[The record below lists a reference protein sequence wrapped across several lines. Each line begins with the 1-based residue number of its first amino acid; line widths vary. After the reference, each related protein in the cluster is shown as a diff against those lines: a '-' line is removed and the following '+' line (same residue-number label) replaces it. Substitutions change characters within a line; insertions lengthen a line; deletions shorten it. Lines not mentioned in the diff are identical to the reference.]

1 MSVLKGLQPQSV
13 FYYFEQICDIPH
25 GSGNT
30 KAISDYC
37 VEFARARNLTYIQD
51 EKNNVTIFKDAS
63 EDSVSKEPVILQGH
77 LDMVCESEDP
87 LFDFTKQGLKLELN
101 QDIIT
106 AKNTTLG
113 GDDGIAVAYALAILD
128 DDTLSHPPLEVVFTV
143 DEEIGMLGAVDYD
156 ASALKGRRMLNIDSE
171 EEGYLLVSC
180 AGGTTVNGRLELQRQ
195 PVRGAGITITVEG
208 LLGGH
213 SGVEIDKGRANADV
227 VLGKLLS
234 GLLGVS
240 SYALSEISG
249 GTKKNAIPKMATA
262 QIVLPDEDRCENIV
276 SWIYDF
282 EKLQK
287 EKFATTDPGLCITV
301 RTEEECS
308 RESFSEAD
316 TVRIVGVL
324 SHTPSGVH
332 SMSQDIDGLVETSS
346 NLGIVKSELN
356 TVDIVT
362 SVRSSVETEKQKLT
376 DQIAAVIMDQGGTVQ
391 IDGVY
396 PAWEYKK
403 DSPLRET
410 MVSTFVEQYGREP
423 VVQSIH
429 AGVECGLFSEKIP
442 GLDCVSFGPDMK
454 DIHTTDESMDVKS
467 VARTWEY
474 LLRVL
479 EQLAKEQ

>member
-1 MSVLKGLQPQSV
+1 
-13 FYYFEQICDIPH
+13 
-25 GSGNT
+25 
-30 KAISDYC
+30 
-37 VEFARARNLTYIQD
+37 
-51 EKNNVTIFKDAS
+51 
-63 EDSVSKEPVILQGH
+63 
-77 LDMVCESEDP
+77 
-87 LFDFTKQGLKLELN
+87 
-101 QDIIT
+101 
-106 AKNTTLG
+106 
-113 GDDGIAVAYALAILD
+113 
-128 DDTLSHPPLEVVFTV
+128 
-143 DEEIGMLGAVDYD
+143 
-156 ASALKGRRMLNIDSE
+156 
-171 EEGYLLVSC
+171 
-180 AGGTTVNGRLELQRQ
+180 
-195 PVRGAGITITVEG
+195 
-208 LLGGH
+208 
-213 SGVEIDKGRANADV
+213 
-227 VLGKLLS
+227 
-234 GLLGVS
+234 
-240 SYALSEISG
+240 
-249 GTKKNAIPKMATA
+249 
-262 QIVLPDEDRCENIV
+262 
-276 SWIYDF
+276 
-282 EKLQK
+282 
-287 EKFATTDPGLCITV
+287 
-301 RTEEECS
+301 
-308 RESFSEAD
+308 
-316 TVRIVGVL
+316 
-324 SHTPSGVH
+324 
-332 SMSQDIDGLVETSS
+332 MSQDIDGLVETSS

>member
-51 EKNNVTIFKDAS
+51 EKNNVTIFKGAS

-87 LFDFTKQGLKLELN
+87 SFDFTKQGLELELN
-101 QDIIT
+101 QDIIM

-324 SHTPSGVH
+324 SHTPSGVR

-346 NLGIVKSELN
+346 NLGVVKSELN

-376 DQIAAVIMDQGGTVQ
+376 DQIVAVITDQGGTVK

-403 DSPLRET
+403 DSPLRKT

-423 VVQSIH
+423 AVQSIH

>member
-87 LFDFTKQGLKLELN
+87 SFDFTKQGLELELN

-227 VLGKLLS
+227 VLGELLS
-234 GLLGVS
+234 GLLDVS
-240 SYALSEISG
+240 SYALTEISG

-276 SWIYDF
+276 SRIYDF

-324 SHTPSGVH
+324 SHTPSGVR

-356 TVDIVT
+356 TVDVVT

-376 DQIAAVIMDQGGTVQ
+376 DQIAAVITDQGGTVQ

-403 DSPLRET
+403 DSPLRKT

-454 DIHTTDESMDVKS
+454 DIHTIDESMDVKS